1 MVIKLFQCDQKHRE
15 TCGVV
20 LLVSF
25 GSSWRIDLNIIYNMI
40 IFIQVLWYCIK
51 HYAGVIDIVWIYW
64 LSIEPFRIEII
75 DCGCVRCISFNSR
88 SPELTDRQLNI
99 NWCPFPY
106 SFLPFNVSGNGQKTP
121 EVVRKSPKMNT
132 FLIQQ
137 DPGRFPFQYQM
148 LRRSQWPLEPCYGLK
163 KGFSLFFWLCHDAQ
177 VVLGL

>member
-1 MVIKLFQCDQKHRE
+1 MVIKLFQCYQQHRE

-25 GSSWRIDLNIIYNMI
+25 GSLWRIDLNIIYNMI
-40 IFIQVLWYCIK
+40 IFIQVVWYCIK
-51 HYAGVIDIVWIYW
+51 HYAGVIDIVWMYW

-106 SFLPFNVSGNGQKTP
+106 SISPISMTGSGWKDRKWPDSDRKWIHSCFSKTTGDFRSNTRCCAGHNGHWSH
-121 EVVRKSPKMNT
+121 VM
-132 FLIQQ
+132 
-137 DPGRFPFQYQM
+137 D
-148 LRRSQWPLEPCYGLK
+148 
-163 KGFSLFFWLCHDAQ
+163 
-177 VVLGL
+177 